1 MLICEHVKW
10 YFSFMST
17 FLQLE
22 RKRLGFTAN
31 EVVLAIDSSRASFT
45 RWESGSP
52 IPSDK
57 LAALSELGF
66 DVGYVVTGKR
76 SVEQNIDPVILK
88 RAMNIVANYISKSGQ
103 KLAKPELLYDCVM
116 NIHDVIKAVEDNG
129 AEVDP
134 VDIGAKVIQ
143 LFAA

>member
-1 MLICEHVKW
+1 
-10 YFSFMST
+10 MST

-66 DVGYVVTGKR
+66 DVGYVVNGKR
-76 SVEQNIDPVILK
+76 SVEQNIDPEILK
-88 RAMNIVANYISKSGQ
+88 RAMTIVGKYIAKSGR
-103 KLAKPELLYDCVM
+103 KLARPELLHDCVM
-116 NIHDVIKAVEDNG
+116 NIHDTIVAVESQG
-129 AEVDP
+129 ADVDP
-134 VDIGAKVIQ
+134 VDIGAKVIE